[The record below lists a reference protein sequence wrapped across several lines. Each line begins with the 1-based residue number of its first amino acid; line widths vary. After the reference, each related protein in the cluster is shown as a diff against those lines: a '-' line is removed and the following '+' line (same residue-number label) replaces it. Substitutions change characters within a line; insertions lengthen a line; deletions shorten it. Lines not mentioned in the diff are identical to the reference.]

1 MKIYGDKQ
9 SGNSYKLILVTSFL
23 QISYDWQD
31 IDTKKGETRTDTFLK
46 MNPNGKI
53 PILVWDD
60 GRVLSESNAIL
71 NFLAEGSD
79 LIPKDP
85 FERAK
90 VFQWQFFEQ
99 YSHEPYIAVARYIKH
114 YLGIPEERRAE
125 YESKQ
130 VGGYNALQVM
140 ETQLEKTPYLVS
152 DRITTADISLF
163 AYTHVA
169 EEGGFDLSSYPKILD
184 WIKRIQSL
192 ERFVSMHSV

>member
-23 QISYDWQD
+23 QIPYDWQD

-53 PILVWDD
+53 PVLVWDD
-60 GRVLSESNAIL
+60 GRILSESNAIL

-114 YLGIPEERRAE
+114 YLGIPQERRTE

-130 VGGYNALQVM
+130 VGGYQALQVM
-140 ETQLEKTPYLVS
+140 ETQLEKTPYLIG
-152 DRITTADISLF
+152 DRVTTADISLF

-169 EEGGFDLSSYPKILD
+169 DEGGFDLSSYPKILD